1 MVPSFSRARWAL
13 AVVLAFVGGLMIASG
28 MDWTRP
34 TFAQGRPSAMDVQTV
49 AEASNAFVSISESVT
64 PAVVSITVDIRP
76 DTTRARNRRQLQI
89 PPGMV
94 PEGMEELFEQLQ
106 QGQGAPR
113 VQTGM
118 GSGVIVSKDGYIL
131 TNNHV
136 VTRSDMRTVADRVTV
151 QLLNGR
157 QYVARVIG
165 TDPTTDIAVLKIEGN
180 DFPFAVLGD
189 DTRSRVG
196 EWVLAIGNPL
206 GFDHTVTA
214 GIISAKGRG
223 GQVLAGLQQN
233 NQYGIFD
240 FIQTDAAINRGNSGG
255 PLINSRGEVIGINTA
270 IASPNGFNA
279 GYGFAIPITLAR
291 KVMTDII
298 EHGRVR
304 IAVLGIQINEVD
316 AQDAAAA
323 RLPDVRGVI
332 VGGFSTDDSPARR
345 AGVREGDVIVAAD
358 GQQVDRVAAL
368 QRIVRS
374 HAPGE
379 TVELEVVRFGA
390 KHTFRVRLTEAPAQD
405 VALAPAGERSRI
417 EPAAVTS
424 NNRLGISV
432 AELSPRMAQSL
443 RLGDQRGVVVTEV
456 VGLGPAWQR
465 LGQQDII
472 VGVLSPVARRI
483 ESVADLQEVLSGLK
497 AGDYISLRVLRAQPS
512 GTPSSRVV
520 NLRVD

>member
-1 MVPSFSRARWAL
+1 MVPSFTRARWAL
-13 AVVLAFVGGLMIASG
+13 AVVLAFVGGVMIASA

-34 TFAQGRPSAMDVQTV
+34 TFAQGRPSAIDVQTV

-64 PAVVSITVDIRP
+64 PAVVSITVGIRP
-76 DTTRARNRRQLQI
+76 DTTRGRNRMQMQM
-89 PPGMV
+89 PPGAV

-106 QGQGAPR
+106 QGQQAPR

-151 QLLNGR
+151 SLLNGR
-157 QYVARVIG
+157 QYTARVVG
-165 TDPTTDIAVLKIEGN
+165 TDPTTDVAVLKIEGN

-223 GQVLAGLQQN
+223 GSFLTGLVQN

-270 IASPNGFNA
+270 IASPNGLNA
-279 GYGFAIPITLAR
+279 GYGFAIPISLAR

-323 RLPDVRGVI
+323 RLEDVRGVI
-332 VGGFSTDDSPARR
+332 VGGFASDNSPARQ
-345 AGVREGDVIVAAD
+345 AGVREGDVIVGAD
-358 GQQVDRVAAL
+358 GQQVDRVAGL
-368 QRIVRS
+368 QRIVRT

-379 TVELEVVRFGA
+379 TVELQVVRFGTR
-390 KHTFRVRLTEAPAQD
+390 HTFRVRLTEAPSQQAA
-405 VALAPAGERSRI
+405 VTPAGGVPRGR
-417 EPAAVTS
+417 PAAVTTS
-424 NNRLGISV
+424 NRLGVSV
-432 AELSPRMAQSL
+432 ADVTPEVAQGL
-443 RLGDQRGVVVTEV
+443 RLGNQRGVVITDV
-456 VGLGPAWQR
+456 VGLGPAWNR
-465 LGQQDII
+465 LYAQWII
-472 VGVLSPVARRI
+472 VAVLSPVEQEI
-483 ESVADLQEVLSGLK
+483 QTVAELQQVLSGMR
-497 AGDYISLRVLRAQPS
+497 AGDYISLRVL
-512 GTPSSRVV
+512 TPRPDGATSRVV
-520 NLRVD
+520 NIRVD

>member
-1 MVPSFSRARWAL
+1 MAYSFSRARWAL
-13 AVVLAFVGGLMIASG
+13 AVVMAFVGGLMIASG
-28 MDWTRP
+28 MDLTRP
-34 TFAQGRPSAMDVQTV
+34 TFAQNRPSAMDVQTV
-49 AEASNAFVSISESVT
+49 ADASNAFVSISESVT

-76 DTTRARNRRQLQI
+76 DTTRGRNRMQMQI

-94 PEGMEELFEQLQ
+94 PDGMEELFEQLQ

-136 VTRSDMRTVADRVTV
+136 VTRNDMRTIADRVTV
-151 QLLNGR
+151 RLLNGR
-157 QYVARVIG
+157 QYVAKVVG
-165 TDPTTDIAVLKIEGN
+165 TDPTTDVAVLKIEGN

-189 DTRSRVG
+189 DNRSRVG

-223 GQVLAGLQQN
+223 GQFLAGLTQG

-279 GYGFAIPITLAR
+279 GYGFAIPISLAR

-304 IAVLGIQINEVD
+304 IAVLGIQIGEID
-316 AQDAAAA
+316 ADDAAAA
-323 RLPDVRGVI
+323 RLPDVRGVK
-332 VGGFSTDDSPARR
+332 VGGFSTENSPARA

-358 GQQVDRVAAL
+358 GQPVDRVAGL

-374 HAPGE
+374 HQPGE
-379 TVELEVVRFGA
+379 TVELQVVRFGTR
-390 KHTFRVRLTEAPAQD
+390 HTFRVRLTEAPAEE
-405 VALAPAGERSRI
+405 VAVAPTRNRMRV
-417 EPAAVTS
+417 EPANVTS

-432 AELSPRMAQSL
+432 SPISGELAQDL
-443 RLGDQRGVVVTEV
+443 RLGDQRGVIVTNVVE
-456 VGLGPAWQR
+456 LGPAFNR
-465 LGQQDII
+465 LGERDII
-472 VGVLSPVARRI
+472 VGVISPVARDIRTA
-483 ESVADLQEVLSGLK
+483 ADLQQVLNGLK
-497 AGDYISLRVLRAQPS
+497 PGDYISLRVLNARPNGPPQ
-512 GTPSSRVV
+512 SRVV
-520 NLRVD
+520 NIRVD

>member
-1 MVPSFSRARWAL
+1 MAPSFSRARWAV
-13 AVVLAFVGGLMIASG
+13 AVVMAFVGGLLIASG

-34 TFAQGRPSAMDVQTV
+34 TFAQNRPSAMDVQTV

-76 DTTRARNRRQLQI
+76 DTSRGRSRMQMQI

-106 QGQGAPR
+106 QQQAPR

-136 VTRSDMRTVADRVTV
+136 VTRSDMRTIADRVTV
-151 QLLNGR
+151 RLLNGR

-165 TDPTTDIAVLKIEGN
+165 TDPTTDVAVLKIEGDN
-180 DFPFAVLGD
+180 FQFAVLGD
-189 DTRSRVG
+189 DNRSRVG

-223 GQVLAGLQQN
+223 GQFLAGLSQN

-279 GYGFAIPITLAR
+279 GYGFAIPISLAR

-298 EHGRVR
+298 QHGRVR
-304 IAVLGIQINEVD
+304 IAVLGIQIDEVD

-323 RLPDVRGVI
+323 RLPDVRGVK
-332 VGGFSTDDSPARR
+332 VGGFSSDNSPART

-358 GQQVDRVAAL
+358 GQQVDRVAGL

-374 HAPGE
+374 HQPGE
-379 TVELEVVRFGA
+379 TVELQVVRFGTR
-390 KHTFRVRLTEAPAQD
+390 HTFRVRLTEAPAQE
-405 VALAPAGERSRI
+405 VAVAPGGGRPRV
-417 EPAAVTS
+417 EPATVTS

-432 AELSPRMAQSL
+432 SPVTGQLAQSL
-443 RLGDQRGVVVTEV
+443 RLGDRRGVIVTDV

-465 LGQQDII
+465 LGEQDII
-472 VGVLSPVARRI
+472 VGVLSPVDRKI
-483 ESVADLQEVLSGLK
+483 DDVADLQQILNSLK
-497 AGDYISLRVLRAQPS
+497 AGDYISLRVVRAQPTGS
-512 GTPSSRVV
+512 PASRVV
-520 NLRVD
+520 NIRVD

>member
-1 MVPSFSRARWAL
+1 ML
-13 AVVLAFVGGLMIASG
+13 AVVIAFLGGVMIASA

-76 DTTRARNRRQLQI
+76 DTTRSRNRMQMQI
-89 PPGMV
+89 PPGAI

-106 QGQGAPR
+106 QGQQAPR

-151 QLLNGR
+151 RLLNGR
-157 QYVARVIG
+157 QYVAKVIG
-165 TDPTTDIAVLKIEGN
+165 TDPTTDVAVLKIEGDN
-180 DFPFAVLGD
+180 FPFAVLGD
-189 DTRSRVG
+189 DNRSRVG

-223 GQVLAGLQQN
+223 TQGALQGIQGN

-255 PLINSRGEVIGINTA
+255 PLINSRGEVVGINTA

-279 GYGFAIPITLAR
+279 GYGFAIPVSLAR

-304 IAVLGIQINEVD
+304 IAVLGIGIAEVD
-316 AQDAAAA
+316 AEDAAAA
-323 RLPDVRGVI
+323 RLEEVRGVK
-332 VGGFSTDDSPARR
+332 VQGFSGENTPAER
-345 AGVREGDVIVAAD
+345 AGVRQGDVIVAAD
-358 GQQVDRVAAL
+358 GQPVDRVAGL

-374 HAPGE
+374 HQPGE
-379 TVELEVVRFGA
+379 TVELQVVRFGRQ
-390 KHTFRVRLTEAPAQD
+390 HTFRVRLTEAPAQD
-405 VALAPAGERSRI
+405 VAIAPADRRPRV

-424 NNRLGISV
+424 NNRLGVSV
-432 AELSPRMAQSL
+432 TSVSAQLAQSL
-443 RLGDQRGVVVTEV
+443 RLGDQRGVLVTS

-465 LGQQDII
+465 LNDQDII
-472 VGVLSPVARRI
+472 VGVLSPVERRI
-483 ESVADLQEVLSGLK
+483 DNVAHLQDVLSGLK
-497 AGDYISLRVLRAQPS
+497 AGDYISLRVKRPGPNSQE
-512 GTPSSRVV
+512 RVV
-520 NLRVD
+520 NIRVD

>member
-13 AVVLAFVGGLMIASG
+13 AVVVAFVGGLMIAST

-34 TFAQGRPSAMDVQTV
+34 TFAQNRPSAMDVQTV

-76 DTTRARNRRQLQI
+76 DTTRGRDRRQMQI

-106 QGQGAPR
+106 QQTPR

-151 QLLNGR
+151 RLLNGR
-157 QYVARVIG
+157 QYIARVVG
-165 TDPTTDIAVLKIEGN
+165 TDPTTDVAVLKIEGS
-180 DFPFAVLGD
+180 DFQFAVLGD

-223 GQVLAGLQQN
+223 GQFLAGLAQN

-279 GYGFAIPITLAR
+279 GYGFAIPISLAR

-332 VGGFSTDDSPARR
+332 VGGFSGENAPARQ

-358 GQQVDRVAAL
+358 GQQVDRVAGL

-379 TVELEVVRFGA
+379 TVELQVVRFGTR
-390 KHTFRVRLTEAPAQD
+390 HTFRVRLTEAPSQQATIT
-405 VALAPAGERSRI
+405 PAGGVPRTGSTG
-417 EPAAVTS
+417 VTTD
-424 NNRLGISV
+424 NRLGVSV
-432 AELSPRMAQSL
+432 SNITPEVAQGL
-443 RLGDQRGVVVTEV
+443 RLGNQRGVIVTNV
-456 VGLGPAWQR
+456 VGLGPAWER
-465 LGQQDII
+465 LGAQDII
-472 VGVLSPVARRI
+472 VAVLSPVDREIRT
-483 ESVADLQEVLSGLK
+483 VAELKQVLSSMK
-497 AGDYISLRVLRAQPS
+497 AGDYVSLRVLNARPTGPPQ
-512 GTPSSRVV
+512 SRVV
-520 NLRVD
+520 NIRVD

>member
-1 MVPSFSRARWAL
+1 M
-13 AVVLAFVGGLMIASG
+13 AFVGGLMIASG

-34 TFAQGRPSAMDVQTV
+34 SFAQGRPSAMDVQTV

-64 PAVVSITVDIRP
+64 PAVVSITVGIRP
-76 DTTRARNRRQLQI
+76 DTTRGRSRRQMQI

-106 QGQGAPR
+106 QGQTPR
-113 VQTGM
+113 PQTGM
-118 GSGVIVSKDGYIL
+118 GSGVIVSKDGYII

-136 VTRSDMRTVADRVTV
+136 VTGNDMRTVADQVTV

-157 QYVARVIG
+157 QYRAKVVG
-165 TDPTTDIAVLKIEGN
+165 TDPTTDVAVLKIEGDN
-180 DFPFAVLGD
+180 FPFAVLGD

-223 GQVLAGLQQN
+223 TQSPALQGIQGNN

-270 IASPNGFNA
+270 IASTTGFNA
-279 GYGFAIPITLAR
+279 GYGFAIPISLAR

-304 IAVLGIQINEVD
+304 IAVLGIGIAEVD
-316 AQDAAAA
+316 AADAAAA
-323 RLPDVRGVI
+323 RLQDVRGVK
-332 VGGFSTDDSPARR
+332 VQGFSGENTPAER
-345 AGVREGDVIVAAD
+345 AGVRPGDVIVSAD
-358 GQQVDRVAAL
+358 GQQVDRVAGL

-374 HAPGE
+374 HQPGE
-379 TVELEVVRFGA
+379 TVELEVVRFGTR
-390 KHTFRVRLTEAPAQD
+390 HTFRVRLTEAPTQD
-405 VALAPAGERSRI
+405 VAVAPSGRQPRA
-417 EPAAVTS
+417 EPASVTS
-424 NNRLGISV
+424 DNRLGISV
-432 AELSPRMAQSL
+432 SPVSAQLAQSL
-443 RLGDQRGVVVTEV
+443 RLGDERGVLVTEV

-465 LGQQDII
+465 LGAQDII
-472 VGVLSPVARRI
+472 VGVLSPVERKI
-483 ESVADLQEVLSGLK
+483 EDVGDLQQVLRGLK
-497 AGDYISLRVLRAQPS
+497 AGDYISLRVLSARPGAAPQ
-512 GTPSSRVV
+512 SRVV

>member
-34 TFAQGRPSAMDVQTV
+34 TFAQSRPSAMDVQTV
-49 AEASNAFVSISESVT
+49 ADASNAFVSISESVT

-76 DTTRARNRRQLQI
+76 DTTRGRGRTQMQI

-106 QGQGAPR
+106 QGQSPR
-113 VQTGM
+113 PQTGM

-151 QLLNGR
+151 RLLNGR
-157 QYVARVIG
+157 QYVARVVG
-165 TDPTTDIAVLKIEGN
+165 TDPTTDIAVLKIEG
-180 DFPFAVLGD
+180 DTFPFAVLGD
-189 DTRSRVG
+189 DNRSRVG

-223 GQVLAGLQQN
+223 NTGALNGIQGT

-270 IASPNGFNA
+270 IASQTGFNA
-279 GYGFAIPITLAR
+279 GYGFAIPASLAR

-304 IAVLGIQINEVD
+304 IAVLGIGIAEVD
-316 AQDAAAA
+316 AEDAAAA
-323 RLPDVRGVI
+323 RLEEVRGVK
-332 VGGFSTDDSPARR
+332 VQGFSGENTPAER
-345 AGVREGDVIVAAD
+345 AGIRQGDVIVTAD
-358 GQQVDRVAAL
+358 GQQVDRVAGL

-374 HAPGE
+374 HQPGE
-379 TVELEVVRFGA
+379 TVELQVVRFGTR
-390 KHTFRVRLTEAPAQD
+390 HTFRVRLTEAPAQN
-405 VALAPAGERSRI
+405 VAVAPADRRPRV
-417 EPAAVTS
+417 EPASVTN

-432 AELSPRMAQSL
+432 STVSAQLARSL
-443 RLGDQRGVVVTEV
+443 QLGDERGVIVTSV

-465 LGQQDII
+465 LEAQDVI
-472 VGVLSPVARRI
+472 VGVLSPVEREIDA
-483 ESVADLQEVLSGLK
+483 VADLQQVLSGLK
-497 AGDYISLRVLRAQPS
+497 AGEYISLRVKRPGPNSQE
-512 GTPSSRVV
+512 RVV
-520 NLRVD
+520 NIRVD

>member
-1 MVPSFSRARWAL
+1 MVPSFSRARLML
-13 AVVLAFVGGLMIASG
+13 AVVIAFLGGVMIASA

-76 DTTRARNRRQLQI
+76 DTTRSRNRMQMQI
-89 PPGMV
+89 PPGAI

-106 QGQGAPR
+106 QGQQAPR

-151 QLLNGR
+151 RLLNGR
-157 QYVARVIG
+157 QYVAKVIG
-165 TDPTTDIAVLKIEGN
+165 TDPTTDVAVLKIEGDN
-180 DFPFAVLGD
+180 FPFAVLGD
-189 DTRSRVG
+189 DNRSRVG

-223 GQVLAGLQQN
+223 TQGALQGIQGN

-255 PLINSRGEVIGINTA
+255 PLINSRGEVVGINTA

-279 GYGFAIPITLAR
+279 GYGFAIPVSLAR

-304 IAVLGIQINEVD
+304 IAVLGIGIAEVD
-316 AQDAAAA
+316 AEDAAAA
-323 RLPDVRGVI
+323 RLEEVRGVK
-332 VGGFSTDDSPARR
+332 VQGFSGENTPAER
-345 AGVREGDVIVAAD
+345 AGVRQGDVIVAAD
-358 GQQVDRVAAL
+358 GQPVDRVAGL

-374 HAPGE
+374 HQPGE
-379 TVELEVVRFGA
+379 TVELQVVRFGRQ
-390 KHTFRVRLTEAPAQD
+390 HTFRVRLTEAPAQD
-405 VALAPAGERSRI
+405 VAIAPADRRPRV

-424 NNRLGISV
+424 NNRLGVSV
-432 AELSPRMAQSL
+432 TSVSAQLAQSL
-443 RLGDQRGVVVTEV
+443 RLGDQRGVLVTS

-465 LGQQDII
+465 LNDQDII
-472 VGVLSPVARRI
+472 VGVLSPVERRI
-483 ESVADLQEVLSGLK
+483 DNVAHLQDVLSGLK
-497 AGDYISLRVLRAQPS
+497 AGDYISLRVKRPGPNSQE
-512 GTPSSRVV
+512 RVV
-520 NLRVD
+520 NIRVD

>member
-13 AVVLAFVGGLMIASG
+13 AVVIAFLGGLIIASA

-34 TFAQGRPSAMDVQTV
+34 TFAQNRPSAIDVQTV

-76 DTTRARNRRQLQI
+76 DTTRGRGRRQMQI

-106 QGQGAPR
+106 QQTPR

-151 QLLNGR
+151 RLLNGR
-157 QYVARVIG
+157 QYIARVVG
-165 TDPTTDIAVLKIEGN
+165 TDPTTDVAVLKIEGS
-180 DFPFAVLGD
+180 DFQFAVLGD

-223 GQVLAGLQQN
+223 TQGVLRGIQAN

-270 IASPNGFNA
+270 IASENGFNA
-279 GYGFAIPITLAR
+279 GYGFAIPISLAR
-291 KVMTDII
+291 KVMSDII

-332 VGGFSTDDSPARR
+332 VGGFSGENAPARQ

-358 GQQVDRVAAL
+358 GQQVDRVAGL

-379 TVELEVVRFGA
+379 TVELQVVRFGTR
-390 KHTFRVRLTEAPAQD
+390 HTFRVRLTEAPSQQATIT
-405 VALAPAGERSRI
+405 PAGGVPRMGSTG
-417 EPAAVTS
+417 VTTD
-424 NNRLGISV
+424 NRLGVSV
-432 AELSPRMAQSL
+432 SNLTPEVAQGL
-443 RLGDQRGVVVTEV
+443 RLGNQRGVIVTDV
-456 VGLGPAWQR
+456 VGLGPAWER
-465 LGQQDII
+465 LGPQDII
-472 VGVLSPVARRI
+472 VGVLSPVDRKI
-483 ESVADLQEVLSGLK
+483 ENVADLQQVLRGLK
-497 AGDYISLRVLRAQPS
+497 AGDYISLRVVRGQPS
-512 GTPSSRVV
+512 GTPGSRVV
-520 NLRVD
+520 NIRVD

>member
-1 MVPSFSRARWAL
+1 MIPSFSRARWAL
-13 AVVLAFVGGLMIASG
+13 AVILAFVGGLMIASG

-34 TFAQGRPSAMDVQTV
+34 TFAQSRPSAMDVQTV

-76 DTTRARNRRQLQI
+76 DTTRGRGRMQLRI
-89 PPGMV
+89 PPGAV
-94 PEGMEELFEQLQ
+94 PDGMEELFEQLQ
-106 QGQGAPR
+106 QGQAPR
-113 VQTGM
+113 IQTGQ

-136 VTRSDMRTVADRVTV
+136 VTRGDMRTIADRVTV
-151 QLLNGR
+151 RLLNGR
-157 QYVARVIG
+157 QYVAKVVG
-165 TDPTTDIAVLKIEGN
+165 TDPTTDVAVLKIEGDN
-180 DFPFAVLGD
+180 FPFAVLGD
-189 DTRSRVG
+189 DNRSRVG

-223 GQVLAGLQQN
+223 TTGALNGIQGT

-270 IASPNGFNA
+270 IASQTGFNA
-279 GYGFAIPITLAR
+279 GYGFAIPVSLAR

-304 IAVLGIQINEVD
+304 IAVLGVGIAEID
-316 AQDAAAA
+316 AEDAAAA
-323 RLPDVRGVI
+323 RLQEVRGVK
-332 VGGFSTDDSPARR
+332 VQGFSGENTPAER
-345 AGVREGDVIVAAD
+345 AGVRQGDVIVAAD
-358 GQQVDRVAAL
+358 GQPVDRVAGL

-374 HAPGE
+374 HQPGE
-379 TVELEVVRFGA
+379 TVELQVVRFG
-390 KHTFRVRLTEAPAQD
+390 KQHTFRVRLTEAPTD
-405 VALAPAGERSRI
+405 VAVAPADRRPRV

-424 NNRLGISV
+424 NNRLGVSV
-432 AELSPRMAQSL
+432 TTVSAQLAQSL
-443 RLGDQRGVVVTEV
+443 RLGDQRGVLVTS

-465 LGQQDII
+465 LDEQDII
-472 VGVLSPVARRI
+472 VGVLSPVERKI
-483 ESVADLQEVLSGLK
+483 DDVAGLQDVLRGLS
-497 AGDYISLRVLRAQPS
+497 AGDYISLRVKRPDPS
-512 GTPSSRVV
+512 GQERVV
-520 NLRVD
+520 NIRVD

>member
-1 MVPSFSRARWAL
+1 MTSSFSRARWAL

-28 MDWTRP
+28 MDLTRP
-34 TFAQGRPSAMDVQTV
+34 TFAQNRPSAMDVQTV

-76 DTTRARNRRQLQI
+76 DTTRGRNRLQMQI

-94 PEGMEELFEQLQ
+94 PDGMEELFEELQ
-106 QGQGAPR
+106 QGQRPR

-136 VTRSDMRTVADRVTV
+136 VTRSDMRTIADRVTV
-151 QLLNGR
+151 RLLNGR
-157 QYVARVIG
+157 QYVAKVVG
-165 TDPTTDIAVLKIEGN
+165 TDPTTDVAVLKIDGN

-189 DTRSRVG
+189 DNRSRVG

-223 GQVLAGLQQN
+223 GQFLAGIAAG

-270 IASPNGFNA
+270 IASPNGLNA
-279 GYGFAIPITLAR
+279 GYGFAIPISLAR

-304 IAVLGIQINEVD
+304 IAVLGIQIDEVD

-323 RLPDVRGVI
+323 RLPDVRGVK
-332 VGGFSTDDSPARR
+332 VGGFSSDNSPARA

-358 GQQVDRVAAL
+358 GQKVDRVAGL

-374 HAPGE
+374 HQPGE
-379 TVELEVVRFGA
+379 TVELEVVRFGTR
-390 KHTFRVRLTEAPAQD
+390 HTFRVRLTEAPTEEIA
-405 VALAPAGERSRI
+405 AAPNRARPRM
-417 EPAAVTS
+417 EPANVTS

-432 AELSPRMAQSL
+432 SPVSDQMAETL
-443 RLGDQRGVVVTEV
+443 RLGDQRGVIVTEV

-465 LGQQDII
+465 LGERDII
-472 VGVLSPVARRI
+472 VGVLSPVERKI
-483 ESVADLQEVLSGLK
+483 ETVADLQQVLSTLK
-497 AGDYISLRVLRAQPS
+497 AGDYISLRVLNARPNGAP
-512 GTPSSRVV
+512 TSRVV
-520 NLRVD
+520 NIRVD

>member
-1 MVPSFSRARWAL
+1 MVPSFSRARWTL
-13 AVVLAFVGGLMIASG
+13 AVVIAFLGGLMIASG
-28 MDWTRP
+28 MEWTRP
-34 TFAQGRPSAMDVQTV
+34 SFAQSRPSAMDVQTV

-76 DTTRARNRRQLQI
+76 DTSRGRGRMQMQI

-151 QLLNGR
+151 RLLNGR
-157 QYVARVIG
+157 QYVARVVG
-165 TDPTTDIAVLKIEGN
+165 TDPTTDVAVLKIEGS
-180 DFPFAVLGD
+180 DFQFAVLGD
-189 DTRSRVG
+189 DTRARVG

-223 GQVLAGLQQN
+223 AQVLRGISQN

-270 IASPNGFNA
+270 IASPDGYNA
-279 GYGFAIPITLAR
+279 GYGFAVPITLAK
-291 KVMTDII
+291 KVMNDII
-298 EHGRVR
+298 QHGRVR

-332 VGGFSTDDSPARR
+332 VGGFSGENTPARE

-358 GQQVDRVAAL
+358 GQPVDRVAAL

-379 TVELEVVRFGA
+379 TVELDVVRFGTRH
-390 KHTFRVRLTEAPAQD
+390 KFRVRLTEAPAQQAR
-405 VALAPAGERSRI
+405 VTPAGGVTRTGRG
-417 EPAAVTS
+417 AVTA
-424 NNRLGISV
+424 NNRLGVSV
-432 AELSPRMAQSL
+432 SDITAEVAQTL
-443 RLGDQRGVVVTEV
+443 RLGNVRGVLVTDVVA
-456 VGLGPAWQR
+456 LGPSWQR
-465 LGQQDII
+465 LGEQDII
-472 VGVLSPVARRI
+472 VAVLSPVDRQIRT
-483 ESVADLQEVLSGLK
+483 VAELQQVLSGMK
-497 AGDYISLRVLRAQPS
+497 AGDYISLRVANPRPDGQ
-512 GTPSSRVV
+512 TQSRVV
-520 NLRVD
+520 NIRVD

>member
-13 AVVLAFVGGLMIASG
+13 AVVMAFVGGLVIASG

-34 TFAQGRPSAMDVQTV
+34 TFAQDRPSAMDVQTV

-76 DTTRARNRRQLQI
+76 DTTRGRTRRQLQI
-89 PPGMV
+89 PPGAV

-106 QGQGAPR
+106 QGQTPR
-113 VQTGM
+113 PQTGM

-136 VTRSDMRTVADRVTV
+136 VTRSDMRTIADRVTV
-151 QLLNGR
+151 RLLNGR
-157 QYVARVIG
+157 QYAARVVG
-165 TDPTTDIAVLKIEGN
+165 TDPTTDVAVLKIEGD

-189 DTRSRVG
+189 DNRSRVG

-223 GQVLAGLQQN
+223 TQSPALQGIQGNN

-270 IASPNGFNA
+270 IASQTGFNA
-279 GYGFAIPITLAR
+279 GYGFAIPSSLAR

-298 EHGRVR
+298 QHGRVR
-304 IAVLGIQINEVD
+304 IAVLGIAIGEID
-316 AQDAAAA
+316 AADAAAA
-323 RLPDVRGVI
+323 RLQEVRGVK
-332 VGGFSTDDSPARR
+332 VQGFSGENTPAER
-345 AGVREGDVIVAAD
+345 AGIRQGDVIVAAD
-358 GQQVDRVAAL
+358 GQPVDRVAGL
-368 QRIVRS
+368 QRIVRA
-374 HAPGE
+374 HEPGE
-379 TVELEVVRFGA
+379 TVELRVVRFG
-390 KHTFRVRLTEAPAQD
+390 KQHTFRVRLTEAPTQD
-405 VALAPAGERSRI
+405 VAVAPADRRPRV
-417 EPAAVTS
+417 EPASITS
-424 NNRLGISV
+424 NNRLGVSV
-432 AELSPRMAQSL
+432 TTVSAQLAQSL
-443 RLGDQRGVVVTEV
+443 RLGNQRGVLVTS

-465 LGQQDII
+465 LREQDIV
-472 VGVLSPVARRI
+472 VGVLSPVERNI
-483 ESVADLQEVLSGLK
+483 EDVADLQEVLSGLK
-497 AGDYISLRVLRAQPS
+497 PGDYLSLRVKNP
-512 GTPSSRVV
+512 GPSSQERVV
-520 NLRVD
+520 NIKVD

>member
-1 MVPSFSRARWAL
+1 MANSFTRARWAL
-13 AVVLAFVGGLMIASG
+13 AVVMAFVGGLMIASG
-28 MDWTRP
+28 MDLTRP
-34 TFAQGRPSAMDVQTV
+34 TFAQNRPSAMDVQTV

-76 DTTRARNRRQLQI
+76 DTTRGRNRAHPQI
-89 PPGMV
+89 PPGLV

-136 VTRSDMRTVADRVTV
+136 VTRNDMRTIADRVTV
-151 QLLNGR
+151 RLLNGR
-157 QYVARVIG
+157 QYVAKVVG
-165 TDPTTDIAVLKIEGN
+165 TDPTTDVAVLKIQGDN
-180 DFPFAVLGD
+180 FPFAVLGD
-189 DTRSRVG
+189 DNRSRVG

-223 GQVLAGLQQN
+223 GQFLAGLTQG

-255 PLINSRGEVIGINTA
+255 PLINSRGEVLGINTA
-270 IASPNGFNA
+270 IASENGLNA
-279 GYGFAIPITLAR
+279 GYGFAIPISLAR

-304 IAVLGIQINEVD
+304 IAVLGIQIGEID
-316 AQDAAAA
+316 ADDAAAA
-323 RLPDVRGVI
+323 RLPDVRGVK
-332 VGGFSTDDSPARR
+332 VGGFASDNSPARA

-358 GQQVDRVAAL
+358 GQPVDRVAGL

-374 HAPGE
+374 HQPGE
-379 TVELEVVRFGA
+379 TVELQVVRFGTR
-390 KHTFRVRLTEAPAQD
+390 HTFRVRLTEAPTEEIA
-405 VALAPAGERSRI
+405 AAPNRARPRV
-417 EPAAVTS
+417 EPANVTS

-432 AELSPRMAQSL
+432 SPVSGQLAETL
-443 RLGDQRGVVVTEV
+443 RLGDQRGVIVTEV

-465 LGQQDII
+465 LGERDII
-472 VGVLSPVARRI
+472 VGVLSPVERKI
-483 ESVADLQEVLSGLK
+483 ENVTDLQQVLSTMK
-497 AGDYISLRVLRAQPS
+497 AGDYISLRVLSARPNGAPQ
-512 GTPSSRVV
+512 SRVV
-520 NLRVD
+520 NIRVD

>member
-1 MVPSFSRARWAL
+1 MSPSFSRVRWTL
-13 AVVLAFVGGLMIASG
+13 AVILAFVGGLMIASG

-34 TFAQGRPSAMDVQTV
+34 SFAQSRPSAMDVQTV

-76 DTTRARNRRQLQI
+76 DTTRGRGRMQMQI

-94 PEGMEELFEQLQ
+94 PDGMEELFEQLQ

-136 VTRSDMRTVADRVTV
+136 VTRNDMRTVADRVTV
-151 QLLNGR
+151 RLLNGR
-157 QYVARVIG
+157 QYIARVVG
-165 TDPTTDIAVLKIEGN
+165 TDPTTDVAVLKIEGN
-180 DFPFAVLGD
+180 DFPFAILGD
-189 DTRSRVG
+189 DSRSRVG

-223 GQVLAGLQQN
+223 GNFLRGIAAN

-270 IASPNGFNA
+270 IASENGFNA

-304 IAVLGIQINEVD
+304 IAVLGIQIGEVD
-316 AQDAAAA
+316 ADDAAAA
-323 RLPDVRGVI
+323 RLPDVRGVK
-332 VGGFSTDDSPARR
+332 VGGFASENSPART

-358 GQQVDRVAAL
+358 GQQVDRVAGL

-374 HAPGE
+374 HQPGE
-379 TVELEVVRFGA
+379 TVELQVVRFGTR
-390 KHTFRVRLTEAPAQD
+390 HTFRVRLTEAPTDD
-405 VALAPAGERSRI
+405 VAVTPTRGRPRV
-417 EPAAVTS
+417 EPANVTS
-424 NNRLGISV
+424 NNRLGVSV
-432 AELSPRMAQSL
+432 TPVTPQLAENL
-443 RLGDQRGVVVTEV
+443 RLGDQRGVIVTDVVE
-456 VGLGPAWQR
+456 LGPAYQR
-465 LGQQDII
+465 LYPQNII
-472 VGVLSPVARRI
+472 VGVISPVNRPVNSA
-483 ESVADLQEVLSGLK
+483 ADLQQILSGVK
-497 AGDYISLRVLRAQPS
+497 SGDYVSLRVLQPTRS
-512 GTPSSRVV
+512 GPSSTVV
-520 NLRVD
+520 NIRVD

>member
-1 MVPSFSRARWAL
+1 MVPSFFRARWAL
-13 AVVLAFVGGLMIASG
+13 AVVMAFVGGLMIASG

-76 DTTRARNRRQLQI
+76 DTTRGRSRMQLQI
-89 PPGMV
+89 PPGAV
-94 PEGMEELFEQLQ
+94 PDGMEELFEQLQ
-106 QGQGAPR
+106 QGQAPR
-113 VQTGM
+113 IQTGM
-118 GSGVIVSKDGYIL
+118 GSGVIVSKDGYII

-151 QLLNGR
+151 RLLNGR
-157 QYVARVIG
+157 QYVAKVVG
-165 TDPTTDIAVLKIEGN
+165 TDPTTDVAVLKIEGDN
-180 DFPFAVLGD
+180 FPFAVLGD
-189 DTRSRVG
+189 DNRSRVG

-223 GQVLAGLQQN
+223 GQFLAGIAAG
-233 NQYGIFD
+233 NQYRIFD

-279 GYGFAIPITLAR
+279 GYGFAIPVSLAR

-304 IAVLGIQINEVD
+304 IAVLGIQIDEVD

-323 RLPDVRGVI
+323 RLPDVRGVK
-332 VGGFSTDDSPARR
+332 VGGFSSGNSPARA

-358 GQQVDRVAAL
+358 GQQVDRVAGL

-374 HAPGE
+374 HQPGE
-379 TVELEVVRFGA
+379 TVELQVVRFGTR
-390 KHTFRVRLTEAPAQD
+390 HTFRVRLTEAPTEEIAS
-405 VALAPAGERSRI
+405 APNRARPRM
-417 EPAAVTS
+417 EPANVTS

-432 AELSPRMAQSL
+432 SPVSGQLAETL
-443 RLGDQRGVVVTEV
+443 RLGDQRGVIVTEV

-465 LGQQDII
+465 LGERDII
-472 VGVLSPVARRI
+472 VGVLSPVERKI
-483 ESVADLQEVLSGLK
+483 ENVADLQQVLSTLK
-497 AGDYISLRVLRAQPS
+497 AGDYISLRVLIARPTGAPA
-512 GTPSSRVV
+512 SRVV
-520 NLRVD
+520 NIRVD

>member
-1 MVPSFSRARWAL
+1 MVPSFSRARWTL
-13 AVVLAFVGGLMIASG
+13 AVVIAFLGGLMIASG
-28 MDWTRP
+28 MNWTRP
-34 TFAQGRPSAMDVQTV
+34 SFAQGRPSAMDVQTV

-76 DTTRARNRRQLQI
+76 DTTRPRGRTQMQI

-106 QGQGAPR
+106 QGQQAPR

-136 VTRSDMRTVADRVTV
+136 VTRNDMRTVADRVTV
-151 QLLNGR
+151 RLLNGR
-157 QYVARVIG
+157 QYTARVVG
-165 TDPTTDIAVLKIEGN
+165 TDPTTDVAVLKIEGN
-180 DFPFAVLGD
+180 DFQFAVLGD
-189 DTRSRVG
+189 DALSRVG

-223 GQVLAGLQQN
+223 GQVLQGLAAN

-279 GYGFAIPITLAR
+279 GYGFAIPISLAR

-323 RLPDVRGVI
+323 RLTDVRGVI
-332 VGGFSTDDSPARR
+332 VGGFSGENTPARQ

-358 GQQVDRVAAL
+358 GQKVDRVAGL

-379 TVELEVVRFGA
+379 TVELQVVRFGTR
-390 KHTFRVRLTEAPAQD
+390 HTFRVRLMEAPPQQ
-405 VALAPAGERSRI
+405 
-417 EPAAVTS
+417 AAVIPARGTPRMGPGAVTTS
-424 NNRLGISV
+424 NRLGVSLSDITPEI
-432 AELSPRMAQSL
+432 AEGL
-443 RLGDQRGVVVTEV
+443 RLGNQRGAIVTDV
-456 VGLGPAWQR
+456 VGLGPSWDR
-465 LGQQDII
+465 LEPQDII
-472 VGVLSPVARRI
+472 VAVLSPVDRQTRT
-483 ESVADLQEVLSGLK
+483 VAELQQVLSGMK
-497 AGDYISLRVLRAQPS
+497 AGDYVSLRVIRALPTGS
-512 GTPSSRVV
+512 PASRVV
-520 NLRVD
+520 NIRVD

>member
-13 AVVLAFVGGLMIASG
+13 AVVMAFVGGLMIASG

-34 TFAQGRPSAMDVQTV
+34 TFAQDRPSAMDVRTV

-76 DTTRARNRRQLQI
+76 DTTRGRGRQQMQI

-106 QGQGAPR
+106 QGQTPR

-136 VTRSDMRTVADRVTV
+136 VTRNDMRTVADRVTV
-151 QLLNGR
+151 RLLNGR
-157 QYVARVIG
+157 QYVARVVG
-165 TDPTTDIAVLKIEGN
+165 TDPTTDVAVLKIEGDN
-180 DFPFAVLGD
+180 FPFAVLGD
-189 DTRSRVG
+189 DNRSRVG

-223 GQVLAGLQQN
+223 GQYLAGITQG

-279 GYGFAIPITLAR
+279 GYGFAIPISLAR

-304 IAVLGIQINEVD
+304 IAVLGIQIGEID
-316 AQDAAAA
+316 ADDAAAA
-323 RLPDVRGVI
+323 RLPDVRGVK
-332 VGGFSTDDSPARR
+332 VGGFASENSPART

-358 GQQVDRVAAL
+358 GQPVDRVAGL

-374 HAPGE
+374 HQPGE
-379 TVELEVVRFGA
+379 TVELQVVRFGTR
-390 KHTFRVRLTEAPAQD
+390 HTFRVRLTEAPAEE
-405 VALAPAGERSRI
+405 VAVAPTRDRMRI
-417 EPAAVTS
+417 EPANVTS
-424 NNRLGISV
+424 NNRLGVSV
-432 AELSPRMAQSL
+432 TPVSPQIAESL
-443 RLGDQRGVVVTEV
+443 RLGEQRGVIVTSV
-456 VGLGPAWQR
+456 VGLGPAFNR
-465 LGQQDII
+465 LGEQDII
-472 VGVLSPVARRI
+472 VGVISPVERAI
-483 ESVADLQEVLSGLK
+483 NTAADLQQVLSGLK
-497 AGDYISLRVLRAQPS
+497 AGDYVSLRVVRPQPR
-512 GTPSSRVV
+512 GAPASRVV
-520 NLRVD
+520 NIRVD

>member
-1 MVPSFSRARWAL
+1 M
-13 AVVLAFVGGLMIASG
+13 AFVGGLMIASG

-49 AEASNAFVSISESVT
+49 ADASNAFVSISESVT

-76 DTTRARNRRQLQI
+76 DTTRGRTRRQMQI

-106 QGQGAPR
+106 QGQSPR

-118 GSGVIVSKDGYIL
+118 GSGVIVSKDGYII

-136 VTRSDMRTVADRVTV
+136 VTSSDMRTVADRVTV

-157 QYVARVIG
+157 QYAARVVG
-165 TDPTTDIAVLKIEGN
+165 TDPTTDVAVLKIEGN

-189 DTRSRVG
+189 DNRSRVG

-223 GQVLAGLQQN
+223 TTGALQGLQGT

-279 GYGFAIPITLAR
+279 GYGFAIPISLAR

-304 IAVLGIQINEVD
+304 IAVLGIGIAEVD
-316 AQDAAAA
+316 AADAAAA
-323 RLPDVRGVI
+323 RLPDVRGVK
-332 VGGFSTDDSPARR
+332 VQGFSGENTPAER
-345 AGVREGDVIVAAD
+345 AGVRPGDVIVSAD
-358 GQQVDRVAAL
+358 GQPVDRVAGL

-374 HAPGE
+374 HQPGE
-379 TVELEVVRFGA
+379 TVELQVVRFGTR
-390 KHTFRVRLTEAPAQD
+390 HTFRVRLTEAPTQD
-405 VALAPAGERSRI
+405 VAVAPAGRQQRV
-417 EPAAVTS
+417 EPASVTS
-424 NNRLGISV
+424 DNRLGISV
-432 AELSPRMAQSL
+432 STVSAQLAQSL
-443 RLGDQRGVVVTEV
+443 RLGNERGVLVTDV

-465 LGQQDII
+465 LGPQDII
-472 VGVLSPVARRI
+472 AGVLSPVEREI
-483 ESVADLQEVLSGLK
+483 DDVGDLQQVLRGLK
-497 AGDYISLRVLRAQPS
+497 AGDYISLRVLSPRPS
-512 GTPSSRVV
+512 GAPQSRVV
-520 NLRVD
+520 NIRVD

>member
-1 MVPSFSRARWAL
+1 MSPSFSRVRWTL
-13 AVVLAFVGGLMIASG
+13 AVILAFVGGLMIASG

-34 TFAQGRPSAMDVQTV
+34 SFAQSRPSAMDVQTV

-76 DTTRARNRRQLQI
+76 DTTRSRNRLQMQI

-136 VTRSDMRTVADRVTV
+136 VTRNDMRTVADRVTV
-151 QLLNGR
+151 RLLNGR
-157 QYVARVIG
+157 QYIARVVG
-165 TDPTTDIAVLKIEGN
+165 TDPTTDVAVLKIEGS

-189 DTRSRVG
+189 DNRSRVG

-223 GQVLAGLQQN
+223 GQFLPGISAN

-270 IASPNGFNA
+270 IASA
-279 GYGFAIPITLAR
+279 T
-291 KVMTDII
+291 
-298 EHGRVR
+298 
-304 IAVLGIQINEVD
+304 
-316 AQDAAAA
+316 
-323 RLPDVRGVI
+323 
-332 VGGFSTDDSPARR
+332 
-345 AGVREGDVIVAAD
+345 
-358 GQQVDRVAAL
+358 
-368 QRIVRS
+368 
-374 HAPGE
+374 
-379 TVELEVVRFGA
+379 
-390 KHTFRVRLTEAPAQD
+390 
-405 VALAPAGERSRI
+405 
-417 EPAAVTS
+417 
-424 NNRLGISV
+424 
-432 AELSPRMAQSL
+432 
-443 RLGDQRGVVVTEV
+443 
-456 VGLGPAWQR
+456 
-465 LGQQDII
+465 
-472 VGVLSPVARRI
+472 
-483 ESVADLQEVLSGLK
+483 
-497 AGDYISLRVLRAQPS
+497 
-512 GTPSSRVV
+512 
-520 NLRVD
+520 